1 MKIPPAH
8 EKNYKYVY
16 GIGIPLMVIL
26 GVLSWYKTSRE
37 ILPTVSPPEQ
47 NNSVEMP
54 QEIVQPEKETVQ
66 HIEIPEEVRGIYW
79 TATSAGGAHGQELLN
94 YMKKTGL
101 NTAVIDLK
109 LDNGALA
116 YQPKDTSL
124 AKYASKTAVVSDF
137 PAILKQLGNAHIYRI
152 ARIAIMR
159 DTRFTTEHPDHA
171 ILRAGGGVWRDKT
184 GAGWV
189 DPASPLVAE
198 YAKAL
203 AREAYAMGFDEIQFD
218 YVRFASDGSLS
229 SIRYS
234 QYDEVMPKY
243 EVMRH
248 FFDSLSTLRAE
259 GIPIS
264 FDVFGMTFWSASDF
278 NIGQRLEDVYPNAD
292 FISPMVYPSH
302 YPPNF
307 DGFADP
313 ALAPYA
319 IVKRSLDKGAELLQT
334 DHFIAPNM
342 SRPKFRPW
350 LQDFDI
356 GAIYT
361 SARIEA
367 EIKAT
372 RDAGASGWILWNA
385 RNVYEPATYVQD
397 KS

>member
-1 MKIPPAH
+1 MEAPLKP
-8 EKNYKYVY
+8 KRDYKYVY
-16 GIGIPLMVIL
+16 GIGIPLVVLI
-26 GVLSWYKTSRE
+26 GVLSWYKSSRE
-37 ILPTVSPPEQ
+37 LLPTVLLPEQ
-47 NNSVEMP
+47 QPSVEVS
-54 QEIVQPEKETVQ
+54 QEIVPPKKKTVQ
-66 HIEIPEEVRGIYW
+66 HIETPEEVRGIYW
-79 TATSAGGAHGQELLN
+79 TATSAGGAQGQVLLN
-94 YMKKTGL
+94 YMKKMGL

-116 YQPKDTSL
+116 YKPKDPSL
-124 AKYASKTAVVSDF
+124 TQYASKTAYISDF
-137 PAILKQLGNAHIYRI
+137 PALLKQLGDAHMYRI
-152 ARIAIMR
+152 ARIAVMR
-159 DTRFTTEHPDHA
+159 DTQFTKVHPNHA
-171 ILRAGGGVWRDKT
+171 MLRAGGGVWRDKT
-184 GAGWV
+184 GAGWI

-198 YAKAL
+198 YAEAL

-218 YVRFASDGSLS
+218 YVRFASDGALS

-234 QYDEVMPKY
+234 QYDGAKPKY

-248 FFDSLSTLRAE
+248 FFDALSALRKDN
-259 GIPIS
+259 IPIS
-264 FDVFGMTFWSASDF
+264 FDVFGMTFWSTSDF

-307 DGFADP
+307 NGFANP
-313 ALAPYA
+313 ALAPYE

-334 DHFIAPNM
+334 DHFIEPTM

-361 SARIEA
+361 AARIEA
-367 EIKAT
+367 EIKAA

-385 RNVYEPATYVQD
+385 RNVYEPATYEQTTN
-397 KS
+397 